1 MSDGRRWHHVAIEP
15 MADPDPT
22 RAART
27 RGNVLAVSVGFVTL
41 CSIVGFF
48 GSGRRIIVV
57 QPGGATFDDRVLP
70 VFFLAF
76 FATAIVSWRWPRIG
90 GVLALF
96 VVAGFV
102 PFAIN
107 QLEPWSAVVVIAA
120 FGIPALLWTAL
131 GDTTDH
137 RRPRPR
143 PRRRSRRRSRPRAPS
158 IPAHRRGRGRRRRR
172 RFVDRP
178 IRLRPG
184 LGTHPPGE

>member
-1 MSDGRRWHHVAIEP
+1 

-22 RAART
+22 RSART
-27 RGNVLAVSVGFVTL
+27 RGIVLAVSVGFVTL

-107 QLEPWSAVVVIAA
+107 QLEPWSAVVTVAV

-131 GDTTDH
+131 GATRRTTAD
-137 RRPRPR
+137 PDLDPDAD
-143 PRRRSRRRSRPRAPS
+143 PDDAPDL
-158 IPAHRRGRGRRRRR
+158 GRRR
-172 RFVDRP
+172 FLLTVA
-178 IRLRPG
+178 G
-184 LGTHPPGE
+184 GVVAVV